1 MQWLLVDNSNTRTKF
16 ALADQHQLG
25 AWRGTLATAE
35 LSPETLAELLQ
46 GVAFDAAVVA
56 SVVPL
61 KEQLLVDYFAR
72 QVPVHRVDHH
82 SPLGMGID
90 YPDPGQIGADR
101 LVNAVG
107 VMTRYGVPAVVVD
120 SGTAVTFDIV
130 SAAPAYCGGVIA
142 PGVAAMTR
150 YLSQVTALLPQIEL
164 AEPTTAIGKSTVQAM
179 QAGAVI
185 GYRSMVRGILQAIRA
200 EMTGDPIIIATG
212 GDAAMLA
219 KGLSEIQ
226 AVDPDLTLEGIRQVA
241 LAVFGEK

>member
-16 ALADQHQLG
+16 ALADQHTLG
-25 AWRGTLATAE
+25 NWRGTLATGN
-35 LSPETLAELLQ
+35 LSPETLAGLLH
-46 GVAFDAAVVA
+46 GIAFDAAVVA

-61 KEQLLVDYFAR
+61 KERLLVDYFTR

-90 YPDPGQIGADR
+90 YPEPAQIGADR

-130 SAAPAYCGGVIA
+130 SAEPAYCGGVIA

-150 YLSQVTALLPQIEL
+150 DLSQATALLPQIEL
-164 AEPTTAIGKSTVQAM
+164 EEPTTAIGKSTVQAM

-200 EMTGDPIIIATG
+200 EMTGEPIIIATG

-219 KGLSEIQ
+219 RGLSEIH

-241 LAVFGEK
+241 LAVFGGK